1 MDKTYS
7 QYTRNNQLLFVKRNF
22 QNDVLLKDLIRQH
35 ISEQRKNIATAYSA
49 GKCFGQYGNMTVV
62 DSVKE
67 DRE

>member
-7 QYTRNNQLLFVKRNF
+7 QYTRNNQLLFIKRDFRNEA
-22 QNDVLLKDLIRQH
+22 LLKDLIRQH

-49 GKCFGQYGNMTVV
+49 GKCYGQYGNMTVV